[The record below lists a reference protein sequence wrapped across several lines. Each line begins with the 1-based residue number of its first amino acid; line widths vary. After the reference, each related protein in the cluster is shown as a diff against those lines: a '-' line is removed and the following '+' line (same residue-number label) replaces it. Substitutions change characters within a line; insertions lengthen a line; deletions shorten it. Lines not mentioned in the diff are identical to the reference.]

1 MIYLLKA
8 HICLSI
14 FLMIYWGFLRKN
26 TFYRLN
32 RIYFLIAIISSF
44 LLPLLNVSDFVNQHQ
59 EISNTTIVKII
70 PDLSFQNQEIISE
83 PKMVASPVSPTMTLN
98 YFDILQ
104 AIFLSGIVVLLC
116 KLIVQFFSIFKLL
129 KNAKP
134 VIINQI
140 AVRNLSKD
148 VTPFSF
154 FNPIFINI
162 DKHSEEDLSEILTH
176 EYTHA
181 RQLHSIDVM
190 LVELFCIVFW
200 INPLAWMLRKFLKQ
214 NLEFLTDQTV
224 LNQGFDSRHYQYNLL
239 KISGLNPIVVS
250 NNFNFS
256 DLKLRIKMMNRKRS
270 SNFHLL
276 KYFIT
281 IPLGAMLIL
290 AFNISKAKPFDA
302 TKSVVENVKEMVES
316 VAFKSSMQPSR
327 KEVVTSEELEDI
339 VNEPLFTPILQN
351 EKSIPDTIKR
361 SGSYGTANIGIIDSE
376 TQKGLIGVQIFDH
389 KGNLL
394 GKTNSQG
401 IGFFDYPEAF
411 DRDSLRK
418 AIPKDSTIFGEKS
431 YPIMRGNT
439 FHKIILRYRQF
450 PDCEIVFKNFKRSIL
465 VTFNSGKFEFKKD
478 FYDSFFDKQKEGE
491 HKNKRSESISY
502 DHRGNIIITPKT
514 KWFYCKE
521 DIIKELNRTQELEL
535 SKRPLYKINGTFVA
549 KDYNWNEI
557 NIKSILN
564 LDYWSPEDGEK
575 LVSQFGELARN
586 GIYNLNVLEKG
597 FEIKIKKIDAKNFS
611 DIPPPPFKSIME
623 KCTPSPDFP
632 PNAMY
637 VVDGK
642 MVDSGYLHKN
652 IQVDDI
658 EKLEVM
664 DTELAK
670 IKYGDKG
677 KKGVI
682 LISTKKINKL
692 EEK

>member
-1 MIYLLKA
+1 M
-8 HICLSI
+8 
-14 FLMIYWGFLRKN
+14 
-26 TFYRLN
+26 
-32 RIYFLIAIISSF
+32 AIIGSL
-44 LLPLLNVSDFVNQHQ
+44 LLPLLNVSDFVNQHK
-59 EISNTTIVKII
+59 EISDAIIVKII

-83 PKMVASPVSPTMTLN
+83 PKMVASPVAPTITLN

-104 AIFLSGIVVLLC
+104 AILLSGIAILLC
-116 KLIVQFFSIFKLL
+116 KLIVQFFSIFSLL
-129 KNAKP
+129 KISKP
-134 VIINQI
+134 IIINQI

-148 VTPFSF
+148 VSPFSF
-154 FNPIFINI
+154 FNLIFINI
-162 DKHSEEDLSEILTH
+162 NKHSEEDLSEILTH
-176 EYTHA
+176 EHTHA

-239 KISGLNPIVVS
+239 KISGLSPIVVS

-270 SNFHLL
+270 SNLHLV

-290 AFNISKAKPFDA
+290 AFNISKAKPFDVR
-302 TKSVVENVKEMVES
+302 KSVIENVKEMVEAVEFEKKTNIIKIEEEPVEIDFKNTLDTGMKTDEKNINEEQIDS
-316 VAFKSSMQPSR
+316 SKLFKVGETMSPQEFRNRVGYLSKFSKKTILSMFTVTNSDSKTPVKDVEISLVGTNKSSKTNFQGICFLELPVNMTNSWDEKGSEKEKYSFQIKLMKDNISSIFSYNHTRPLRYSLGNNSF
-327 KEVVTSEELEDI
+327 KEVDNWHS
-339 VNEPLFTPILQN
+339 
-351 EKSIPDTIKR
+351 EKSA
-361 SGSYGTANIGIIDSE
+361 SYATDLKS
-376 TQKGLIGVQIFDH
+376 
-389 KGNLL
+389 NL
-394 GKTNSQG
+394 
-401 IGFFDYPEAF
+401 
-411 DRDSLRK
+411 
-418 AIPKDSTIFGEKS
+418 
-431 YPIMRGNT
+431 
-439 FHKIILRYRQF
+439 
-450 PDCEIVFKNFKRSIL
+450 
-465 VTFNSGKFEFKKD
+465 
-478 FYDSFFDKQKEGE
+478 
-491 HKNKRSESISY
+491 
-502 DHRGNIIITPKT
+502 IITPKT

-521 DIIKELNRTQELEL
+521 DVIKELNRTQELEL

-549 KDYNWNEI
+549 KDYNWNEVEI
-557 NIKSILN
+557 MSILN

-586 GIYNLNVLEKG
+586 GIYNLNVLEK
-597 FEIKIKKIDAKNFS
+597 KILPKREYKDIEYPISKN
-611 DIPPPPFKSIME
+611 PLPKTE
-623 KCTPSPDFP
+623 KCTPSADFP

-652 IQVDDI
+652 VQVEDI

-670 IKYGDKG
+670 TKYGDKG